1 LATRK
6 LLLWMEKRKRS
17 RTLNL
22 AQQQIS
28 LAMSTVG
35 ELDAAI
41 KFFSENKHVEMDD
54 AIKRLFEQEKEIDLL
69 RRQVLEELAKR
80 ELPSIYREDLK
91 RLVGYLDEFAD
102 QVKDSARGLK
112 VAGWPMFPKEIMDQ
126 YLLISRNLV
135 DGVRVLGDC
144 IEAPG
149 VNPAEVR
156 LRAEKVCHFED
167 AIDEGYLNTKILF
180 LKYGDELEA
189 VTLVALRDLLDYM
202 EQASDTCARTA
213 DYLRVLAASELP

>member
-35 ELDAAI
+35 ELDAAVR
-41 KFFSENKHVEMDD
+41 FFSENKRVEMDG
-54 AIKRLFEQEKEIDLL
+54 AIERLFAQEQETDLL
-69 RRQVLEELAKR
+69 RRQVLEELAKG
-80 ELPSIYREDLK
+80 ELPPVYREDLK

-112 VAGWPMFPKEIMDQ
+112 VAGWPMFPREIMDQ

-135 DGVRVLGDC
+135 DGVKVLGDC
-144 IEAPG
+144 IDALG
-149 VNPAEVR
+149 VNPSEVEQK
-156 LRAEKVCHFED
+156 AEKVCHYED
-167 AIDEGYLNTKILF
+167 AIDEGYLNTKIMF
-180 LKYGDELEA
+180 LKYGGELEA

>member
-28 LAMSTVG
+28 LAMSTGG
-35 ELDAAI
+35 ELDAAV
-41 KFFSENKHVEMDD
+41 KFFSENKRVEMDG
-54 AIKRLFEQEKEIDLL
+54 AIERLFKQEEEIDLL

-144 IEAPG
+144 IEALG
-149 VNPAEVR
+149 VNPSEVR
-156 LRAEKVCHFED
+156 LRAEKVCHYED

>member
-1 LATRK
+1 MATRK

-35 ELDAAI
+35 ELDAAV
-41 KFFSENKHVEMDD
+41 KFFSENKRVEMDG
-54 AIKRLFEQEKEIDLL
+54 AIERLFAQEQETNLL
-69 RRQVLEELAKR
+69 RRQVLEELAKG
-80 ELPSIYREDLK
+80 ELPTVYREDLK

-112 VAGWPMFPKEIMDQ
+112 VAGWPMLPREIMDQ

-144 IEAPG
+144 IDALG
-149 VNPAEVR
+149 VNPSEVEQK
-156 LRAEKVCHFED
+156 AEKVCHYED
-167 AIDEGYLNTKILF
+167 AIDEGYLNTKIMF
-180 LKYGDELEA
+180 LKYGGELEA

>member
-1 LATRK
+1 MATRK

-35 ELDAAI
+35 ELDAAVN
-41 KFFSENKHVEMDD
+41 FFSENKRVEMDG
-54 AIKRLFEQEKEIDLL
+54 AIERLFAQEQETDLL
-69 RRQVLEELAKR
+69 RRQVLEELAKG
-80 ELPSIYREDLK
+80 ELPPVYREDLK

-112 VAGWPMFPKEIMDQ
+112 VAGSPMFPREIMDQ

-144 IEAPG
+144 IDALG
-149 VNPAEVR
+149 VNPSEVEQK
-156 LRAEKVCHFED
+156 AEKVCHYED
-167 AIDEGYLNTKILF
+167 AVDEGYLNTKIMF
-180 LKYGDELEA
+180 LKYGGELEA
-189 VTLVALRDLLDYM
+189 ATLVALRDLLDYM